1 MNTLK
6 NRMYFEC
13 ISNVLTL
20 MNVFFSMLVNQTGT
34 AQTQSAHLNAYA
46 KMNTVGKA
54 HIAMN
59 VSVNM
64 SFYKAPFYLCF

>member
-1 MNTLK
+1 MRSVYRYLD
-6 NRMYFEC
+6 
-13 ISNVLTL
+13 V
-20 MNVFFSMLVNQTGT
+20 SMDTVRVRL
-34 AQTQSAHLNAYA
+34 LNAYA